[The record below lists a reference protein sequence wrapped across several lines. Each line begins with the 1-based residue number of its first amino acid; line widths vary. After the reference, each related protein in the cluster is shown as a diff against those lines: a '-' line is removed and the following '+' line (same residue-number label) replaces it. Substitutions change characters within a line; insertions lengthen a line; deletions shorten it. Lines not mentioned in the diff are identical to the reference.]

1 MDCMN
6 EECNEKRRERGMG
19 ERECVHGRGT
29 KNVRKE
35 KKKGEGEGGE
45 GKKRRNQVKRND
57 DRR

>member
-1 MDCMN
+1 MN